1 MAVNSKKNFSKVPF
15 YSHAL
20 EAGTFTLHLLVD
32 TSDISLVLYSIN
44 DSSFSHAFEV
54 SNVNSQTV
62 NITVPVQEGDV
73 VYWKGCGSRYNNNT
87 PNYNNDVFES
97 TGLYEVGGDL
107 MSLVCPDLT
116 SLYANDFPTVIEAY
130 CFRNFF
136 RNETKLVSCDD
147 LVISATTCKQEGC
160 KRLFYG
166 CTSLVNP
173 IKVLPATT
181 IERQCYHTMFSECSN
196 LVSTPELHAIRT
208 AYQSFFGMFDNCVAL
223 MAASKLSAT
232 ILDYSC
238 YNSMFKNCT
247 SLTKAPELL
256 AATLGQYSYDHMFEG
271 CSSLNYIKAIFTTT
285 PTLDTSNSWVKNVA
299 ATGIFV
305 KHIDATWH
313 VRGVNGV
320 PNNWTIIYFD
330 PSTEKYYLSD
340 KTTECDDHGN
350 VINA

>member
-1 MAVNSKKNFSKVPF
+1 MAGNSKKNFSKVPF

-44 DSSFSHAFEV
+44 DPSFSHAFEV

-73 VYWKGCGSRYNNNT
+73 VYWKGCGSRYNNNN
-87 PNYNNDVFES
+87 PDYNDDIFES
-97 TGLYEVGGDL
+97 TGLYEVGGNL
-107 MSLVCPDLT
+107 MSLVCADT
-116 SLYANDFPTVIEAY
+116 ASIHTNEFPTVIETY

-136 RNETKLVSCDD
+136 RNETKLVSCDN
-147 LVISATTCKQEGC
+147 LVITATTCKEEGC

-166 CTSLVNP
+166 CSSLVNP

-181 IERQCYHTMFSECSN
+181 IGKQGYDSMFYGCSN
-196 LVSTPELHAIRT
+196 LVSAPKLYAIGIAMQGFR
-208 AYQSFFGMFDNCVAL
+208 GMFEDCVAL
-223 MAASKLSAT
+223 IAAPKLYAT
-232 ILDYSC
+232 ILDSSC

-271 CSSLNYIKAIFTTT
+271 CRSLNYIKAIFTTT
-285 PTLDTSNSWVKNVA
+285 PTSNTSNSWVSGVA
-299 ATGIFV
+299 TTGIFV
-305 KHIDATWH
+305 KHIDAAWNVTGIH
-313 VRGVNGV
+313 SV
-320 PNNWTIIYFD
+320 PNKWTIIYFD

-340 KTTECDDHGN
+340 KTTECDDYGN
-350 VINA
+350 VI